1 MKPMLQQLARYNQW
15 ANGRLYKAA
24 FDLPEDIYR
33 RDVGAFF
40 KSLHGTL
47 NHLLVVDRMWLKR
60 LTGEG
65 EHPDRLD
72 AIIHEDK
79 RLLALDRAEQDDRI
93 IKTVDEISPAALGD
107 TIEYANLSG
116 KSFEQRR
123 CDVLMHVFNHHTTI
137 GGKPIASCP
146 FVPEPNRLRW
156 ICSLCKEAG
165 RQSICDHLH
174 MKTPRNER
182 AEILNASPEKG
193 PQV

>member
-1 MKPMLQQLARYNQW
+1 MKPMFQQLARYNQW
-15 ANGRLYKAA
+15 ANGRLYEAA
-24 FDLPEDIYR
+24 FDLPEDSYR

-60 LTGEG
+60 LTGKG

-93 IKTVDEISPAALGD
+93 IKTIDEISPDALGD

-116 KSFEQRR
+116 KTFKQRR
-123 CDVLMHVFNHHTTI
+123 CDVLMHVFNHHTHHRGQAHCI
-137 GGKPIASCP
+137 
-146 FVPEPNRLRW
+146 L
-156 ICSLCKEAG
+156 
-165 RQSICDHLH
+165 SIC
-174 MKTPRNER
+174 TG
-182 AEILNASPEKG
+182 AEPPSLDLLVMQRGGSSIDMRSLAHENAA
-193 PQV
+193 Q